1 MTDREFIQGLIDRD
15 NTVTEQFFFV
25 KCRPLFHSIIHLIFP
40 YEVDYDEFVNE
51 LYIYLMEDNGRK
63 LRSFQYRSSVYQ
75 WLKIL
80 AIRFFIN
87 RLNGLIGNNS
97 LSTLYKKGE
106 QIGTNEQAT
115 AKDDLERLFCQISNG
130 RYVYVIRKLILE
142 DIKPETLAQEMGITT
157 ANLYN
162 IKRRA
167 MAALTRIAL
176 KDIENYGK

>member
-1 MTDREFIQGLIDRD
+1 MTDREIIQGLINRD

-25 KCRPLFHSIIHLIFP
+25 KCHPLFHSIIHFVFP

-51 LYIYLMEDNGRK
+51 LYLYMMENDGAK
-63 LRSFQYRSSVYQ
+63 LKNFQYRCSVYL
-75 WLKIL
+75 WLRIL
-80 AIRFFIN
+80 AIRYFIKK
-87 RLNGLIGNNS
+87 RDQMIDAGRHD
-97 LSTLYKKGE
+97 TLY
-106 QIGTNEQAT
+106 NESSLFAYIPNVST
-115 AKDDLERLFCQISNG
+115 KEDLDRLFTQMRNE

-142 DIKPETLAQEMGITT
+142 DVEPEALAKEMRITT

-167 MAALTRIAL
+167 MIALTQVAL